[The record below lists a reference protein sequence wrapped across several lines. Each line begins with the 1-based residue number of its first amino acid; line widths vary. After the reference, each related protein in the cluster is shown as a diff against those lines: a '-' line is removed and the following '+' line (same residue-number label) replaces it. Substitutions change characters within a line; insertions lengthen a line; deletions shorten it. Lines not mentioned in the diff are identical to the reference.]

1 MSRTAL
7 ELDSKEF
14 QEYSPASQIKPAVSE
29 ERAVRARAVAQAA
42 ATLLR
47 KQFHAT
53 RVVLFGSLAHG
64 LWFTRWSDIDLAAW
78 GIPPERFYAA
88 VAAATS
94 LDRDW
99 TVNLVDMATAHT
111 DLKNA
116 IEEEGIEL

>member
-78 GIPPERFYAA
+78 GIPPERFYEA
-88 VAAATS
+88 VAAATG

-99 TVNLVDMATAHT
+99 TVNLVDMATAHS